1 MRHFLVLL
9 ILCTGSVCMNVAY
22 AEITPSAPDTLSV
35 QPANVPDWFVMD
47 ARVEPIDQGTVSA
60 QTSGRV
66 SAISV
71 DVNDVV
77 PSGHLLVEITNTSQT
92 AGQDQAK
99 AAVKAAEVRYNDAER
114 QRLRL
119 VDLVKKGSVSRR
131 EYDSA
136 ATEAQA
142 AASVLKQARAEL
154 VQAGENLGF
163 TRIVAPYAG
172 IVSARHVSLGETV
185 NPGQPLLSG
194 YAFENMRVVASL
206 PARYVAQLKETTPL
220 QITFPDGQV
229 ITLPQHQLYQFADP
243 TSHSFTLRANLPKQT
258 TPVWRNGSWVK
269 LAMPLDTK
277 PKLLIP
283 ENAVLRQNELSA
295 VYLAEKNGFVL
306 RQVRLGRHYD
316 GQIEILAGLNAGDVI
331 AKDAYA
337 VIAQQGGQYAP

>member
-1 MRHFLVLL
+1 MRCLLTLL
-9 ILCTGSVCMNVAY
+9 IFASVSIH
-22 AEITPSAPDTLSV
+22 AETALTDTLPITLSD
-35 QPANVPDWFVMD
+35 VPEWFVMD
-47 ARVEPIDQGTVSA
+47 GRIEPIDQGTVSA

-99 AAVKAAEVRYNDAER
+99 AAVKAAEARYNDAER

-119 VDLVKKGSVSRR
+119 VDLVQKGSVSRR

-172 IVSARHVSLGETV
+172 VVSARHVSLGETV

-206 PARYVAQLKETTPL
+206 PARYVSQLKETTPL
-220 QITFPDGQV
+220 QITFPDGQI

-243 TSHSFTLRANLPKQT
+243 ASHSFTLRANLPKQT
-258 TPVWRNGSWVK
+258 TPIWRNGSWVK
-269 LAMPLDTK
+269 LAMPLATK

-337 VIAQQGGQYAP
+337 VIARQGGQYAP